1 MRRKRKRKQEEE
13 TTKEETTEQKEFEA
27 LTEEDVQKRIA
38 SLMHFCDM
46 YQGRMTD
53 AGMQVL
59 NANLKLI
66 ESYVEIARIKAD
78 VIEANIYLEIE
89 KMRQD

>member
-1 MRRKRKRKQEEE
+1 MSKKRKRKQEAEA
-13 TTKEETTEQKEFEA
+13 EETTEKKDFEA

-46 YQGRMTD
+46 YEGRMTD

-59 NANLKLI
+59 NANLELI
-66 ESYVEIARIKAD
+66 RSYVAIARIKAD
-78 VIEANIYLEIE
+78 VIEANIYLQIE
-89 KMRQD
+89 KMRQDR